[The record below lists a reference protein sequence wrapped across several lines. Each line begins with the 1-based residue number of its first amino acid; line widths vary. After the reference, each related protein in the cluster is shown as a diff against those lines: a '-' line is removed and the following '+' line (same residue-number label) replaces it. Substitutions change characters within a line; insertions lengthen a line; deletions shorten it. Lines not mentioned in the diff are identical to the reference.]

1 MSIRDIEIFRAVMNA
16 KSTAKAAVLL
26 SISQPAV
33 SQAIRRL
40 EAQAG
45 LKLFERVRSRL
56 VPTHES
62 EALMREVDRYFLSFE
77 VIEHRIRSLRS
88 FGVGRLTIATLPAL
102 GNGFLPRA
110 IAAFNA
116 EARGVQISLQLMSS
130 REVYE
135 RVLAGQADLGLMADE
150 LSTAGLESSVFSSL
164 PGVAVMN
171 AEHPLAKK
179 NALTASD
186 LSTSSFISLNP
197 EDTSRRALESHLDAL
212 GVKLR
217 PVVETAYTHT
227 VCELALAGVGLG
239 VVHPLAALDYASRGL
254 VIKRIDQE
262 ILFTDLL
269 VFRAG
274 PPLPEAVK
282 NFLREMRLTL
292 HRDKSLM
299 DTMVGVQSRKGLR

>member
-1 MSIRDIEIFRAVMNA
+1 MS
-16 KSTAKAAVLL
+16 
-26 SISQPAV
+26 V
-33 SQAIRRL
+33 S
-40 EAQAG
+40 
-45 LKLFERVRSRL
+45 
-56 VPTHES
+56 
-62 EALMREVDRYFLSFE
+62 
-77 VIEHRIRSLRS
+77 
-88 FGVGRLTIATLPAL
+88 L

-212 GVKLR
+212 GIKLR

-239 VVHPLAALDYASRGL
+239 IVHPLAALDYASRGL

-274 PPLPEAVK
+274 SPLPEAVK